1 MVSDDE
7 HQLATVVVELANAIK
22 SLNESNEKRHLEMV
36 SLLKPEKRS
45 PRRRPDTQRI
55 FESLKGFTEYDSYS
69 YSFSRVSTILVTLR
83 ESWLR

>member
-36 SLLKPEKRS
+36 SLLKPGKRS

-55 FESLKGFTEYDSYS
+55 NWRSSPLKMGPDQIKLIN
-69 YSFSRVSTILVTLR
+69 VIGI
-83 ESWLR
+83 